1 MDLIFKEINH
11 TLNVCFAF
19 YRKSQQRFR
28 EVYIMSCRAGIR
40 VKVRGPTRL
49 TRSPHGLKTKFF
61 LSVYIFPHM
70 VWTVKTTDYAG

>member
-11 TLNVCFAF
+11 TLNVYFAF

-49 TRSPHGLKTKFF
+49 TRSPHGLKTNFF
-61 LSVYIFPHM
+61 GPFIFFP
-70 VWTVKTTDYAG
+70 VWVGSLKH